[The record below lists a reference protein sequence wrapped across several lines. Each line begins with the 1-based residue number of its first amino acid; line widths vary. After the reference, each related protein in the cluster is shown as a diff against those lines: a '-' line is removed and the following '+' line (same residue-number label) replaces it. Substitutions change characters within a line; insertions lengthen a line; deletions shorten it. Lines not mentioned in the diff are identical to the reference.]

1 MTDVKLYLG
10 DCLEVMRGFP
20 DKSVDAVI
28 TSPPYDNLRDYGKT
42 FHWDFYGIANEIYRV
57 VKDCGVIVWIIGD
70 ATIDGSETLS
80 SFKQALYFNNLG
92 LKLYDTMFYKKNT
105 SSFPPV
111 RRYEQVIEYMFV
123 FSKGRP
129 KTVNILKDKPN
140 KWAGTSNFGERTNRL
155 KDGTLKKRGKS
166 IVAEFGARTNVWEYA
181 TGAGYSTKDKYAFE
195 HPAIFPE
202 ALAKDHILTW
212 TNQGDTILDPFTGS
226 GTTGKM
232 AILTGRNFIGI
243 EIDPTYFAIAER
255 RIREAQAQPQ
265 LI

>member
-1 MTDVKLYLG
+1 MTIELHLG
-10 DCLEVMRGFP
+10 DCLEFMKTMP

-28 TSPPYDNLRDYGKT
+28 TSPPYDNLRDYGDS
-42 FHWDFYGIANEIYRV
+42 FFWDFEKTADQLFRV
-57 VKDCGVIVWIIGD
+57 VKDGGVIVWIVGD
-70 ATIDGSETLS
+70 ATINGSETMT
-80 SFKQALYFNNLG
+80 SFKQALYFNSIG
-92 LKLYDTMFYKKNT
+92 LRLYDTMFYKKNT

-129 KTVNILKDKPN
+129 KTVNIIRDKPN

-166 IVAEFGARTNVWEYA
+166 VVADYGVRTNVWEYA
-181 TGAGYSTKDKYAFE
+181 TGYGYSTKDKCAYE

-202 ALAKDHILTW
+202 ALARDHILTW
-212 TNQGDTILDPFTGS
+212 TNPGDLVLDPFMGS

-232 AILTGRNFIGI
+232 AILTGRGFIGI
-243 EIDPTYFAIAER
+243 EIEPKYMAIAEK
-255 RIREAQAQPQ
+255 RINEATQQIRLP
-265 LI
+265 I